1 MITTA
6 KRDPIELRKA
16 GFKALN
22 AALGHDDAQA
32 FIRQFSGTGDFT
44 KERHELPPRT
54 HEEIMAGIRRVQAE
68 RADIIAAK
76 NEAWEKKTT
85 VAICGGG

>member
-22 AALGHDDAQA
+22 AALGHSDAQA
-32 FIRQFSGTGDFT
+32 FIRQFSGSGDFT

-54 HEEIMAGIRRVQAE
+54 VKEIMAGIRRVEKE
-68 RADIIAAK
+68 RAEIIKAK
-76 NEAWEKKTT
+76 NEAWEKKMTA
-85 VAICGGG
+85 VN